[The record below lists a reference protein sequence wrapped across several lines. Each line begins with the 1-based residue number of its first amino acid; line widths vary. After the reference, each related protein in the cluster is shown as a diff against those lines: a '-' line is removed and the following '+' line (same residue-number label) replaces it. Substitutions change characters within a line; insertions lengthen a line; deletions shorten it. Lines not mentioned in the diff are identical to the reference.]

1 MREEWRRRFLEDGE
15 VEVRVSRRI
24 GGFGMLAGAIGFGI
38 PTVYFLWTPRASS
51 MFGLGGLRFAG
62 VLGLVLVVPTFVYAV
77 RMLLRPATLLR
88 LTQEGIETRHAPL
101 AYWHEVEGAR
111 PWRTEGLTLASIAL
125 APSFWERVEAE
136 DPKRARRLRLHAVG
150 SRQREGHVV
159 VPAHASGGGEALVK
173 LVLWARQQVEQPR

>member
-15 VEVRVSRRI
+15 VAIRVSRLR
-24 GGFGMLAGAIGFGI
+24 GGLGMLAGAIGFGI
-38 PTVYFLWTPRASS
+38 PTVYFLWTPRASG

-62 VLGLVLVVPTFVYAV
+62 VLGLVLVVPTFVYAIW
-77 RMLLRPATLLR
+77 MLVHPMLLLR
-88 LTQEGIETRHAPL
+88 LTQEGLETTHAPL

-136 DPKRARRLRLHAVG
+136 EPKRARRLRLHAVG
-150 SRQREGHVV
+150 GGNRQGHVV
-159 VPAHASGGGEALVK
+159 VPGHAPGGGEALVK
-173 LVLWARQQVEQPR
+173 LVLWARQQVQQRR